1 MKTKPKPK
9 PKRIRISDIT
19 HAHPLAKKAYA
30 TDSYYTKLAN
40 SLLDDFYSTEL
51 DLEENT
57 DSIFRYA
64 SINLACYMEDIVA
77 DSGQWR
83 AFSDLCQQMF
93 GFPVP
98 IYHDSTEEYYPDE
111 PSLMAVRFLI
121 WHSAT
126 EMDDIWWTPGLPLL
140 ETMAHTAYQRLVNEF
155 ENAPVNEQLSQDI
168 ETMMDVADED
178 FYKMRIALTW
188 FFSHCYLTRS
198 ETSENL
204 LEKQIEGTD
213 RISGDISLSFYQ
225 AINFSIFAYKVGPL
239 ALYPKD
245 YLSALARVKGKSAL
259 LDTLEAL
266 KVFPTHAFKMKVSED
281 GKTIDLLSTN
291 GKNITIKR
299 DEITLK
305 DKELNKFDGCVASF
319 VSYHGEWRLNGAM
332 SPFEGCVERWD
343 ELVKKDPE
351 YKPEDYLVADADWFL
366 KRTKGKQMLFF
377 DGQDELYDFMV
388 SEMDFRKEWKQ
399 ELSGKFENGHRVIMF
414 IDKESKNYLNLSS
427 EFCECIKAPDNP
439 FYDANIACK
448 EAIEMLWND
457 NSIKTSAILFLLEKG
472 YLPDILNDSF
482 IIQDNPEKV
491 KEQDVR
497 FLLRYMRKE
506 RY

>member
-1 MKTKPKPK
+1 MK

-19 HAHPLAKKAYA
+19 QAHPLAKKAYA

-40 SLLDDFYSTEL
+40 SLLDDFYSTNL
-51 DLEENT
+51 NLEENT
-57 DSIFRYA
+57 DNIFRYA
-64 SINLACYMEDIVA
+64 SITLACYMEDIVA

-83 AFSDLCQQMF
+83 AFSDLCQLMF

-98 IYHDSTEEYYPDE
+98 IYHDSTEEYFPDE
-111 PSLMAVRFLI
+111 PSMMAVRYLI

-140 ETMAHTAYQRLVNEF
+140 ETMAHTAFQRLVNEF

-188 FFSHCYLTRS
+188 LFSNCYLTRS
-198 ETSENL
+198 ETSEL
-204 LEKQIEGTD
+204 LLDKQIESTG
-213 RISGDISLSFYQ
+213 RISGDTSLSFYQ
-225 AINFSIFAYKVGPL
+225 AINFCIFAYKVGPL

-245 YLSALARVKGKSAL
+245 YLAALARVKGKNTLS
-259 LDTLEAL
+259 DTMEAV
-266 KVFPTHAFKMKVSED
+266 KVFPTHAFKMKVNED

-291 GKNITIKR
+291 EKNLTIKR

-305 DKELNKFDGCVASF
+305 DKQLSKYDGCVASF
-319 VSYHGEWRLNGAM
+319 VSYHEEWRLNGVM
-332 SPFEGCVERWD
+332 SPFEGCAERWD
-343 ELVKKDPE
+343 ELIKKDPE
-351 YKPEDYLVADADWFL
+351 YKPEDHLIADADWFL
-366 KRTKGKQMLFF
+366 RRTKGKQILFF
-377 DGQDELYDFMV
+377 DGQEELYHFMV
-388 SEMDFRKEWKQ
+388 SEMDFHEEWIQ
-399 ELSGKFENGHRVIMF
+399 ELSSKVENDHPVIMF
-414 IDKESKNYLNLSS
+414 IDKESKNFLNLSF
-427 EFCECIKAPDNP
+427 EFCECIKTPDNP

-448 EAIEMLWND
+448 EAIEMLWNY
-457 NSIKTSAILFLLEKG
+457 NSIGTSVILYLLDKG

-482 IIQDNPEKV
+482 IIQDNPIEV

-506 RY
+506 KY